1 MSAIGVLII
10 TIMAAGYG
18 LWMRHGFVQ
27 EIKEQRRRCEV
38 REQRNK
44 HRKRR

>member
-18 LWMRHGFVQ
+18 LWMRHGCVQ
-27 EIKEQRRRCEV
+27 EIKEQRRREV
-38 REQRNK
+38 REQRNN